1 MKILVAIT
9 GACVLL
15 TPLFVSIGNKDA
27 VCTGVVINLADST
40 QHRFVTTDDLMEL
53 IRSTG
58 IQVTGSKM
66 NEIPLTAIEKKLKT
80 YKELRV
86 AEVYFSADKKLHIYA
101 DQRDP
106 VMRVVASY
114 GGDFFIDR
122 EGIIMR
128 RHNLYT
134 PHLHI
139 LEIDM
144 LFSPEQMTGTNIY
157 DSEKTENLARAF
169 ELVNY
174 IRGNSFWNS
183 MIDCLS
189 MSRDGRVTM
198 VPRVG
203 NHTIRLGKAE
213 NYEEKLNNLLV
224 FYREAMPVVG
234 WDKYKVVNV
243 EYKGQVVCQRR

>member
-1 MKILVAIT
+1 V
-9 GACVLL
+9 
-15 TPLFVSIGNKDA
+15 
-27 VCTGVVINLADST
+27 
-40 QHRFVTTDDLMEL
+40 
-53 IRSTG
+53 
-58 IQVTGSKM
+58 
-66 NEIPLTAIEKKLKT
+66 KT

-86 AEVYFSADKKLHIYA
+86 AEVWFATDRKLHVYA
-101 DQRDP
+101 DQREP

-114 GGDFFIDR
+114 GGDFFVDR
-122 EGIIMR
+122 EGVIMR

-139 LEIDM
+139 LDIDM
-144 LFSPEQMTGTNIY
+144 VFSPEQMTGINIY

-169 ELVNY
+169 ELVKY

-183 MIDCLS
+183 MIDQLS

-203 NHTIRLGKAE
+203 NHIIQLGRAE
-213 NYEEKLNNLLV
+213 NYEEKMNNLLV
-224 FYREAMPVVG
+224 FYREAMPTAG
-234 WDKYKVVNV
+234 WDKYRAINI